1 MVRSTY
7 DEEDDGEG
15 TSDEDEAYDAV
26 GNGMSIPDDGSR
38 SHEEG
43 DSDADEFDCD
53 LDKMSITPRDSS
65 HKFGGRMQRSM
76 QMPSRIRPSTSPE
89 SL

>member
-7 DEEDDGEG
+7 DEDDGEG
-15 TSDEDEAYDAV
+15 TSDEDEAYV
-26 GNGMSIPDDGSR
+26 GGNGMRIPDDGSGR
-38 SHEEG
+38 SYDEG
-43 DSDADEFDCD
+43 DSDADEFDCS

-65 HKFGGRMQRSM
+65 HNFGDRMQRFV